1 MMLLFTITMPVT
13 YHVNHEEWDQAR
25 PYDAE
30 PHTFKLGVL
39 LPLAKDVLVGC
50 KDAYDVDK

>member
-1 MMLLFTITMPVT
+1 MMLLFTITMPVAN
-13 YHVNHEEWDQAR
+13 HVNHKEWDQAR

-50 KDAYDVDK
+50 KDAYDVD